1 MNHKYLVAL
10 TFQEFQVLFS
20 SSELRIARNRLIAI
34 PVDSDGRP
42 NFILRGG
49 REVLERA
56 PHFDVEAEHS
66 MLIGVID
73 QLPENMPPDIGTRL
87 LKPISPEVFYL
98 SINTFESFHA
108 LTERGGRIL
117 SSRLE
122 GFELDLKPPLFE
134 MDVLETISDWILRRS
149 LAGAAALVQ
158 LITGDTT
165 FQVTTS
171 FADQAIEALDKVHK
185 GMQLPLADGAFLNSL
200 FCYERHQILS
210 KNDIGYLMDL
220 GLVLKDSLQEK
231 SEGDILAAFR
241 KLVKALENSPA
252 MISNFINLPDLKKV
266 LDEIQPSSDDK
277 LRLALAILFIRWK
290 HLALNSS
297 NFDLSIIFS
306 DVKEANESFSPKSLK
321 QLIWLFG
328 LYWGIDRQVPGF
340 YLSFPKSYRFLTD
353 GKMNC
358 HEPII
363 LSEIETGKD
372 PLRKA
377 EEFCQ
382 TQESISEKPDELEL
396 KVKSEMPS
404 DLKTDGTVIKT
415 QSEMETEGSNAVQ
428 DQNKTEI
435 NTQLKGP
442 IMEPEEDVKTSVGES
457 KKTNAGKQE
466 RKNNPDQTSCV

>member
-210 KNDIGYLMDL
+210 KNDIGYLIERIPR
-220 GLVLKDSLQEK
+220 GLP
-231 SEGDILAAFR
+231 R
-241 KLVKALENSPA
+241 
-252 MISNFINLPDLKKV
+252 
-266 LDEIQPSSDDK
+266 
-277 LRLALAILFIRWK
+277 
-290 HLALNSS
+290 
-297 NFDLSIIFS
+297 
-306 DVKEANESFSPKSLK
+306 
-321 QLIWLFG
+321 
-328 LYWGIDRQVPGF
+328 
-340 YLSFPKSYRFLTD
+340 
-353 GKMNC
+353 GK
-358 HEPII
+358 
-363 LSEIETGKD
+363 
-372 PLRKA
+372 
-377 EEFCQ
+377 
-382 TQESISEKPDELEL
+382 
-396 KVKSEMPS
+396 
-404 DLKTDGTVIKT
+404 
-415 QSEMETEGSNAVQ
+415 
-428 DQNKTEI
+428 
-435 NTQLKGP
+435 
-442 IMEPEEDVKTSVGES
+442 
-457 KKTNAGKQE
+457 
-466 RKNNPDQTSCV
+466 